1 MKEEIANLKKK
12 HILEIAAAHFHGNGF
27 DNTQVSVIAKEA
39 GVSIGTIY
47 GFFDNKEGLFTAYI
61 NAEIEQ
67 AYQELL
73 DALARTDD
81 PVEKLRIMAR
91 KKFEHIDGKKDNM
104 KELLNK
110 NPMFLV
116 QAALSENC
124 PMRKIYDLIVEILR
138 ELGRTVALKS
148 DDYVQMAYNFKAL
161 ANGYIER
168 WAAADDGYEFK
179 DKSDEVVLFFL
190 DGIKK

>member
-1 MKEEIANLKKK
+1 MKEEIANLKKN
-12 HILEIAAAHFHGNGF
+12 HILEIAAAHFNEGGF
-27 DNTQVSVIAKEA
+27 ENTQVSVIAKEA

-47 GFFDNKEGLFTAYI
+47 GFFDNKEGLFSAYI
-61 NAEIEQ
+61 NREITQAHAELVK
-67 AYQELL
+67 EL
-73 DALARTDD
+73 AKTDD
-81 PVEKLRIMAR
+81 PEEKLRIMVR
-91 KKFEHIDGKKDNM
+91 KKFEHLDSKKKNM

-116 QAALSENC
+116 QTSLVEGC
-124 PMRKIYDLIVEILR
+124 PMKKIYELTADILR
-138 ELGRTVALKS
+138 ELAKKMPLKS

-161 ANGYIER
+161 SNGYIER
-168 WAAADDGYEFK
+168 WAGEDEYEFH

>member
-1 MKEEIANLKKK
+1 MKEEIANLKKSR
-12 HILEIAAAHFHGNGF
+12 ILEIAAAHFTESGF
-27 DNTQVSVIAKEA
+27 EHTQVSVIAKEA

-47 GFFDNKEGLFTAYI
+47 GFFENKEGLFSAHI

-67 AYQELL
+67 AYKELV
-73 DALARTDD
+73 DTLATTDD

-91 KKFEHIDGKKDNM
+91 KKFEHVDSKKKNM

-116 QAALSENC
+116 QASLSENC
-124 PMRKIYDLIVEILR
+124 PMQRIYDLIAEVIK
-138 ELGRTVALKS
+138 ELSRTVPLKS
-148 DDYVQMAYNFKAL
+148 DDFVQMAYNFKAL

-168 WAAADDGYEFK
+168 WAADDNYEFK